1 MSKNKGFT
9 RIISGIWKGKKISFQ
24 LSENL
29 RPTPD
34 RAKETLFNW
43 LGQNL
48 KEQRCLDL
56 FSGTGSLGLECLSRK
71 AAFVT
76 FVEKDP
82 NKLSAIKK
90 IIQELKISKKCD
102 FYLED
107 CLDWLERE
115 DINKNAYDVIF
126 VDPPFKQGYIKEI
139 LIKILEAKLLG
150 LKGKIY
156 FEYEKSLE
164 INLPKNF
171 KEIRKKSLGE
181 KTYLLAE
188 IIYPSS

>member
-90 IIQELKISKKCD
+90 IIQELEISKKCD

>member
-9 RIISGIWKGKKISFQ
+9 RIISGIWKGKKISFE

-34 RAKETLFNW
+34 RAKEMLFNW

-48 KEQRCLDL
+48 KDQRCLDL

-82 NKLSAIKK
+82 IKLSAIKK
-90 IIQELKISKKCD
+90 ITEELESSKKCG
-102 FYLED
+102 FYIED
-107 CLDWLERE
+107 CFDWLKRE
-115 DINKNAYDVIF
+115 DINKNAYDLIF
-126 VDPPFKQGYIKEI
+126 VDPPFKQGYIDEI
-139 LIKILEAKLLG
+139 LYKILEAKLLD

-156 FEYEKSLE
+156 FEFEKSLE
-164 INLPKNF
+164 INLPKNI

-181 KTYLLAE
+181 KTYMLAE
-188 IIYPSS
+188 IIYLSS

>member
-9 RIISGIWKGKKISFQ
+9 RIISGIWKGKKISFE

-34 RAKETLFNW
+34 RAKEMLFNW

-48 KEQRCLDL
+48 KDQRCLDL

-76 FVEKDP
+76 FVEKDSI
-82 NKLSAIKK
+82 KLNAIKK
-90 IIQELKISKKCD
+90 ITEELDSSEKCG
-102 FYLED
+102 FYVED
-107 CLDWLERE
+107 CFDWLKRE
-115 DINKNAYDVIF
+115 DINKSAYDLIF
-126 VDPPFKQGYIKEI
+126 VDPPFKQGYIDEI
-139 LIKILEAKLLG
+139 LNKILEAKLLD

-156 FEYEKSLE
+156 FEFEKSLE
-164 INLPKNF
+164 INLPNNI

-181 KTYLLAE
+181 KTYMLAE
-188 IIYPSS
+188 IICLSS